1 MRDSLM
7 THSHRG
13 YWLGVALFVSLSAV
27 AREAWGQD
35 AVVRGKV
42 SDDRGEALAVATVE
56 VVDLN
61 VAVLTGSDGRYTILI
76 PAARVT
82 GKAATIRVR
91 TIGHKPTTRQIT
103 LAAGEQTQD
112 FALVT
117 DVNQLE
123 AVVITGVQEATERI
137 KVPFSVTTIDAS
149 KLPVPAADP
158 LTELQGKL
166 PANIV
171 SASGRPGSQPAVLLR
186 GPTSLNAQGRSQDPL
201 YIVDGVVINGALP
214 DLNPADI
221 ENVEVV
227 KGAAASSLYG
237 ARAGNGVINITT
249 KSGRRAG
256 EGVQFSAR
264 TEAGL
269 SDIERDFGLA
279 QRTALVMNENN
290 TQFCEAVTG
299 QPLCART
306 FDYAF
311 WERVI
316 NNQATDWAGS
326 PPAMPVDPGATI
338 SGGVL
343 RQRFQIDA
351 WPGQTYNAVRQVV
364 SDHPYAQNDL
374 DMTGRFGGTRF
385 YASAS
390 NLTDQGAIRFLQGF
404 QRNSFRAN
412 VDQALGSDVSV
423 AIRTFYSRGS
433 QDGLK

>member
-186 GPTSLNAQGRSQDPL
+186 GPTSLNGQGRSQDPL
-201 YIVDGVVINGALP
+201 YIVDGIVINGALP
-214 DLNPADI
+214 DINPQDI
-221 ENVEVV
+221 ESIEVV
-227 KGAAASSLYG
+227 EGAAASSLYG
-237 ARAGNGVINITT
+237 ARAGNGVINIRT
-249 KSGRRAG
+249 KSGVNSG
-256 EGVQFSAR
+256 EGVKFNAR
-264 TEAGL
+264 TEYGTSDVEHHISINQAHALELDETGTRFCINVAGQG
-269 SDIERDFGLA
+269 RF
-279 QRTALVMNENN
+279 Q
-290 TQFCEAVTG
+290 
-299 QPLCART
+299 CART
-306 FDYAF
+306 IDYAD
-311 WERVI
+311 EARRI
-316 NNQATDWAGS
+316 NGQGTDFALAPIGTF
-326 PPAMPVDPGATI
+326 PIDPG
-338 SGGVL
+338 SSL
-343 RQRFQIDA
+343 SKPDA
-351 WPGQTYNAVRQVV
+351 ALTSAFLSHQWPGYNYDAVSQFVRPQPLINSV
-364 SDHPYAQNDL
+364 L
-374 DMTGRFGGTRF
+374 DMRGHYGNTAFF
-385 YASAS
+385 ASAS
-390 NLTDQGAIRFLQGF
+390 NLDQGGAIKYLNGF
-404 QRNSFRAN
+404 QR
-412 VDQALGSDVSV
+412 
-423 AIRTFYSRGS
+423 
-433 QDGLK
+433 K